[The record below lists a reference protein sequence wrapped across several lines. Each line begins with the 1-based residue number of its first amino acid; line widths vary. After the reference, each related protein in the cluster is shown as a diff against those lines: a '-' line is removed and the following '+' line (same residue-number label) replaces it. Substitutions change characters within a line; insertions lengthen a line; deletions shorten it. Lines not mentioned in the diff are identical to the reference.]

1 VNGSTEL
8 AEVLGPTR
16 SFGTRFV
23 ASWLETS
30 QTQNLP
36 MSYSTRQNLP
46 SYRSET
52 LPARGKNAGSD
63 LEILID
69 QKKLKI
75 FLASLVSELLCDGSN
90 LVRKQMTAAPIL
102 NELSDR
108 PNAPVLDTDA
118 NSESLFQRLIENHLP
133 LVRSI
138 VERMRRKLPNKI
150 ETDELYSI
158 GVTGLVAAARNYRP
172 SQESSFASYATT
184 RIRGAIL
191 DELRRMDWMSRA
203 TRSKAKR
210 LGSAISKLEQEQGGS
225 ISQDS
230 LCAEMHM
237 TEGELADLMEEVRPV
252 KFVSLDG
259 IDEQSEAEDQ
269 SLHEIIPDDSCI
281 APLDVLERK
290 EVLSLLAQRMEQL
303 PAVPKKVLAM
313 YYYENMRLSEIAA
326 CFGLTE
332 SRICQIH
339 TQTVGLLRNYLVNL
353 LA

>member
-1 VNGSTEL
+1 MTVPLTFDELSNG
-8 AEVLGPTR
+8 P
-16 SFGTRFV
+16 
-23 ASWLETS
+23 AS
-30 QTQNLP
+30 
-36 MSYSTRQNLP
+36 
-46 SYRSET
+46 
-52 LPARGKNAGSD
+52 PAR
-63 LEILID
+63 
-69 QKKLKI
+69 
-75 FLASLVSELLCDGSN
+75 
-90 LVRKQMTAAPIL
+90 
-102 NELSDR
+102 
-108 PNAPVLDTDA
+108 DTDA
-118 NSESLFQRLIENHLP
+118 NTEGLFQHLIENHLP

-138 VERMRRKLPNKI
+138 VERMRRKLPSKI

-158 GVTGLVAAARNYRP
+158 GVTGLVAAARNYRA
-172 SQESSFASYATT
+172 SRECSFASYATT

-225 ISQDS
+225 ISQDL

-259 IDEQSEAEDQ
+259 VDEQSDLEDQ
-269 SLHEIIPDDSCI
+269 SLHEVIPDDSCV
-281 APLDVLERK
+281 APLDALERK

-313 YYYENMRLSEIAA
+313 YYYENMRLSEIAS

-339 TQTVGLLRNYLVNL
+339 TQAVGLLRNYLINL

>member
-1 VNGSTEL
+1 MGFE
-8 AEVLGPTR
+8 P
-16 SFGTRFV
+16 
-23 ASWLETS
+23 
-30 QTQNLP
+30 
-36 MSYSTRQNLP
+36 
-46 SYRSET
+46 
-52 LPARGKNAGSD
+52 
-63 LEILID
+63 
-69 QKKLKI
+69 
-75 FLASLVSELLCDGSN
+75 
-90 LVRKQMTAAPIL
+90 VRKQMTAPLAF

-108 PNAPVLDTDA
+108 PVAPARDTDA
-118 NSESLFQRLIENHLP
+118 NSEGLFQHLIENHLP

-138 VERMRRKLPNKI
+138 VERMRRKLPSKI

-158 GVTGLVAAARNYRP
+158 GVTGLVAAARNYRA
-172 SQESSFASYATT
+172 SRECSFASYATT

-225 ISQDS
+225 ISQDL
-230 LCAEMHM
+230 LCAEMQM
-237 TEGELADLMEEVRPV
+237 TESELADLMEEVRPV

-259 IDEQSEAEDQ
+259 VDEQSDPEDQ
-269 SLHEIIPDDSCI
+269 SLHEIIPDDSCV
-281 APLDVLERK
+281 APLDALERI

-313 YYYENMRLSEIAA
+313 YYYENMRLSEIAT

>member
-1 VNGSTEL
+1 
-8 AEVLGPTR
+8 
-16 SFGTRFV
+16 
-23 ASWLETS
+23 
-30 QTQNLP
+30 
-36 MSYSTRQNLP
+36 
-46 SYRSET
+46 
-52 LPARGKNAGSD
+52 
-63 LEILID
+63 
-69 QKKLKI
+69 
-75 FLASLVSELLCDGSN
+75 
-90 LVRKQMTAAPIL
+90 MTAPLAF

-108 PNAPVLDTDA
+108 PVDSVRDTDA
-118 NSESLFQRLIENHLP
+118 NSEGLFQHLIENHLP

-138 VERMRRKLPNKI
+138 VERMRRKLPSKI

-158 GVTGLVAAARNYRP
+158 GVTGLVAAARNYRA
-172 SQESSFASYATT
+172 SRECSFASYATT

-225 ISQDS
+225 ISQDL
-230 LCAEMHM
+230 LCAEMQM
-237 TEGELADLMEEVRPV
+237 TESELADLMEEVRPV

-259 IDEQSEAEDQ
+259 IDEQSDPEDQ
-269 SLHEIIPDDSCI
+269 SLHEIIPDDSCV
-281 APLDVLERK
+281 APLDALERK

-313 YYYENMRLSEIAA
+313 YYYENMRLSEIAT

>member
-1 VNGSTEL
+1 MTDTSTTFS
-8 AEVLGPTR
+8 V
-16 SFGTRFV
+16 V
-23 ASWLETS
+23 ADDD
-30 QTQNLP
+30 
-36 MSYSTRQNLP
+36 
-46 SYRSET
+46 
-52 LPARGKNAGSD
+52 NAFQD
-63 LEILID
+63 LL
-69 QKKLKI
+69 
-75 FLASLVSELLCDGSN
+75 
-90 LVRKQMTAAPIL
+90 
-102 NELSDR
+102 
-108 PNAPVLDTDA
+108 
-118 NSESLFQRLIENHLP
+118 ENHLP

-138 VERMRRKLPNKI
+138 VGRMKRKLPSNV
-150 ETDELYSI
+150 ETEDLYSI

-172 SQESSFASYATT
+172 SRESSFTSYATT
-184 RIRGAIL
+184 RIRGAIM

-225 ISQDS
+225 ITQDS

-237 TEGELADLMEEVRPV
+237 TEGELADLLDEVRPV

-259 IDEQSEAEDQ
+259 VNEQSEQEDQ

-281 APLDVLERK
+281 APLDALERK

-303 PAVPKKVLAM
+303 PPVPKKILAM

-339 TQTVGLLRNYLVNL
+339 TQTVGLLRKYIVNL

>member
-1 VNGSTEL
+1 MGFE
-8 AEVLGPTR
+8 P
-16 SFGTRFV
+16 
-23 ASWLETS
+23 
-30 QTQNLP
+30 
-36 MSYSTRQNLP
+36 
-46 SYRSET
+46 
-52 LPARGKNAGSD
+52 
-63 LEILID
+63 
-69 QKKLKI
+69 
-75 FLASLVSELLCDGSN
+75 
-90 LVRKQMTAAPIL
+90 VRKQMTAPLAF

-108 PNAPVLDTDA
+108 PVAPARDTDA
-118 NSESLFQRLIENHLP
+118 NSEGLFQHLIENHLP

-138 VERMRRKLPNKI
+138 VERMRRKLPSKI

-158 GVTGLVAAARNYRP
+158 GVTGLVAAARNYRA
-172 SQESSFASYATT
+172 SRECSFASYATT

-225 ISQDS
+225 ISQDL
-230 LCAEMHM
+230 LCAEMQM
-237 TEGELADLMEEVRPV
+237 TESELADLMEEVRPV

-259 IDEQSEAEDQ
+259 VDEQSDPEDQ
-269 SLHEIIPDDSCI
+269 SLHEIIPDDSCV
-281 APLDVLERK
+281 APLDALERK

-313 YYYENMRLSEIAA
+313 YYYENMRLSEIAT
-326 CFGLTE
+326 CFRLTE

-339 TQTVGLLRNYLVNL
+339 TQTIALLRNYLVSC

>member
-1 VNGSTEL
+1 
-8 AEVLGPTR
+8 
-16 SFGTRFV
+16 
-23 ASWLETS
+23 
-30 QTQNLP
+30 
-36 MSYSTRQNLP
+36 
-46 SYRSET
+46 
-52 LPARGKNAGSD
+52 
-63 LEILID
+63 
-69 QKKLKI
+69 
-75 FLASLVSELLCDGSN
+75 
-90 LVRKQMTAAPIL
+90 MTAPFVL

-108 PNAPVLDTDA
+108 SAPPARDTDA
-118 NSESLFQRLIENHLP
+118 NSEGFFQHLIENHLP

-138 VERMRRKLPNKI
+138 VERMRRKLPSKI

-158 GVTGLVAAARNYRP
+158 GVTGLVAAARNYRA
-172 SQESSFASYATT
+172 SRECSFASYATT

-225 ISQDS
+225 ISQDL
-230 LCAEMHM
+230 LCAEMQM

-259 IDEQSEAEDQ
+259 VDEQSDLEDQ
-269 SLHEIIPDDSCI
+269 SLHEIIPDDSCV
-281 APLDVLERK
+281 APLDALERK
-290 EVLSLLAQRMEQL
+290 EVLSFLAQRMEQL
-303 PAVPKKVLAM
+303 PTVPKKVLAM
-313 YYYENMRLSEIAA
+313 YYYENMRLSEIAT

-339 TQTVGLLRNYLVNL
+339 TQTVGLLRTYLVNL

>member
-1 VNGSTEL
+1 
-8 AEVLGPTR
+8 
-16 SFGTRFV
+16 
-23 ASWLETS
+23 
-30 QTQNLP
+30 
-36 MSYSTRQNLP
+36 
-46 SYRSET
+46 
-52 LPARGKNAGSD
+52 
-63 LEILID
+63 
-69 QKKLKI
+69 
-75 FLASLVSELLCDGSN
+75 
-90 LVRKQMTAAPIL
+90 MTAPLAF

-108 PNAPVLDTDA
+108 PVDSVRDTDA
-118 NSESLFQRLIENHLP
+118 NSEGLFQHLIENHLP

-138 VERMRRKLPNKI
+138 VERMRRKLPSKI

-158 GVTGLVAAARNYRP
+158 GVTGLVAAARNYRA
-172 SQESSFASYATT
+172 SRECSFASYATT

-225 ISQDS
+225 ISQDL
-230 LCAEMHM
+230 LCAEMQM
-237 TEGELADLMEEVRPV
+237 TESELADLMEEVRPV

-259 IDEQSEAEDQ
+259 VDEQSDPEDQ
-269 SLHEIIPDDSCI
+269 SLHEIIPDDSCV
-281 APLDVLERK
+281 APLDALERK

-313 YYYENMRLSEIAA
+313 YYYENMRLSEIAT

-353 LA
+353 LV

>member
-1 VNGSTEL
+1 
-8 AEVLGPTR
+8 
-16 SFGTRFV
+16 
-23 ASWLETS
+23 
-30 QTQNLP
+30 
-36 MSYSTRQNLP
+36 
-46 SYRSET
+46 
-52 LPARGKNAGSD
+52 
-63 LEILID
+63 
-69 QKKLKI
+69 
-75 FLASLVSELLCDGSN
+75 
-90 LVRKQMTAAPIL
+90 MTAAPISNAFSGATTASTL
-102 NELSDR
+102 ENDATNEGF
-108 PNAPVLDTDA
+108 
-118 NSESLFQRLIENHLP
+118 FQRLIENHLP

-138 VERMRRKLPNKI
+138 VERMRRKLPSKI

-172 SQESSFASYATT
+172 SRESSFASYATT

-210 LGSAISKLEQEQGGS
+210 LGTAISKLEQEQGGS

-230 LCAEMHM
+230 LCAEMQM
-237 TEGELADLMEEVRPV
+237 TEDELAELMEEVRPV

-259 IDEQSEAEDQ
+259 VDEHSDLEDQ

-281 APLDVLERK
+281 APLDALDRK

-339 TQTVGLLRNYLVNL
+339 TQTVAQLRNYLVNL

>member
-1 VNGSTEL
+1 MTDTST
-8 AEVLGPTR
+8 T
-16 SFGTRFV
+16 F
-23 ASWLETS
+23 
-30 QTQNLP
+30 
-36 MSYSTRQNLP
+36 
-46 SYRSET
+46 
-52 LPARGKNAGSD
+52 
-63 LEILID
+63 
-69 QKKLKI
+69 
-75 FLASLVSELLCDGSN
+75 SLVADDDNAFQDLL
-90 LVRKQMTAAPIL
+90 
-102 NELSDR
+102 
-108 PNAPVLDTDA
+108 
-118 NSESLFQRLIENHLP
+118 ENHLP

-138 VERMRRKLPNKI
+138 VGRMRRKLPSNV
-150 ETDELYSI
+150 ETEDLYSI

-172 SQESSFASYATT
+172 SRESSFTSYATT
-184 RIRGAIL
+184 RIRGAIM

-225 ISQDS
+225 ITQDS

-237 TEGELADLMEEVRPV
+237 TEGELADLLDEVRPV

-259 IDEQSEAEDQ
+259 VNEQSEQEDQ

-281 APLDVLERK
+281 APLDALERK

-303 PAVPKKVLAM
+303 PPVPKKILAM

-339 TQTVGLLRNYLVNL
+339 TQTVGLLRKYLVNL